1 MCQSKVA
8 LGALKGLKH
17 TAALHR
23 RPRLRADCKFKVL
36 FSLRCCVGLMTE
48 AGPAR
53 PAGVQKN
60 SGEREE
66 SSLLRLDLCVL

>member
-1 MCQSKVA
+1 MVITFKTMCQSKVA
-8 LGALKGLKH
+8 LGTLKGLKH

-53 PAGVQKN
+53 
-60 SGEREE
+60 
-66 SSLLRLDLCVL
+66 LRLVAKSSKTKWR